1 MVASDPSGA
10 ASAAAR
16 YPRVMLGTCCLPWN
30 EDGTL
35 AEDVF
40 RRSIRSLTARG
51 LRDLYLFGTAGE
63 GYAVTDTVF
72 DQATRVFVEE
82 AAALDVPSMV
92 GVISLSLPTV
102 IERIE
107 RAAALGVRRF
117 QIALPSWGTL
127 TDAEVAVFFRETCGR
142 FPESQF
148 LHYNLPRSGRLL
160 TGRDYA
166 ALAAAHPNLVAT
178 KLGGG
183 DVRMI
188 GDLHS
193 EAPQLRHFFTEQ
205 GYAVGSAL
213 GEPGFLVS
221 LASTNLRRARAYFD
235 AGAQRDAAAL
245 AAMQQEL
252 AALHRA
258 LVSAMD
264 PGAHMDGAFDKLF
277 SRLLVPD
284 FPLCLLPP
292 YAGASEAA
300 FERFANVLR
309 ERFPQWFDEP
319 VRASSK

>member
-1 MVASDPSGA
+1 MVATDAVDATDTG
-10 ASAAAR
+10 SAAAR

-40 RRSIRSLTARG
+40 RRSIRGLAGRG

-63 GYAVTDTVF
+63 GHAVTDTLF
-72 DQATRVFVEE
+72 DQVTQIFVAE
-82 AAALDVPSMV
+82 AAALDVPPMV

-107 RAAALGVRRF
+107 RAAALGVRLF
-117 QIALPSWGTL
+117 QVSLPSWGTL

-142 FPESQF
+142 FPDCQF

-160 TGRDYA
+160 AGRDYA
-166 ALAAAHPNLVAT
+166 ALAATHPNLVAT
-178 KLGGG
+178 KYGGG

-188 GDLHS
+188 GDLLG

-205 GYAVGSAL
+205 GYAVASAL

-235 AGAQRDAAAL
+235 AGVRRDTVAV

-252 AALHRA
+252 AAMHRA

-284 FPLCLLPP
+284 FPLRLLPP
-292 YAGASEAA
+292 YAGASAAA
-300 FERFANVLR
+300 FERFATALR
-309 ERFPQWFDEP
+309 DRFPQWLDES
-319 VRASSK
+319 AN